1 MNKIAVITG
10 ASKGIGRETANIL
23 AKNGYDLAVCARN
36 LNDLNVLKKEL
47 ESKYKVNI
55 WVKSVDLTIKS
66 EVEKFGEDVLKR
78 FESIDILINNA
89 GIFIPGKIT
98 EEEDGT
104 YEKQVALNLSS
115 VYYLC
120 RKIVPN
126 MIKNKNGYIINI
138 CSTASFVPYIN
149 GGSYCISKF
158 GALGLTKC
166 LREELKE
173 HNIKVTAILPGAT
186 KTESWDGTEL
196 PDSRFIHP
204 KSVAKVIYNCIE
216 SGDDI
221 VHEEVIIRPQ
231 LGDIV

>member
-10 ASKGIGRETANIL
+10 ASKGIGMETAFIL
-23 AKNGYDLAVCARN
+23 AEHGYDLALCARN
-36 LNDLNVLKKEL
+36 IDDLNKVKKEI
-47 ESKYKVNI
+47 EKDSTVKVFI
-55 WVKSVDLTIKS
+55 KSVDLSIKS
-66 EVEKFGEDVLKR
+66 EVILFGEEVLDHYGK
-78 FESIDILINNA
+78 IDILINNA

-115 VYYLC
+115 VYHLC
-120 RKIVPN
+120 RKMVPS
-126 MIKNKNGYIINI
+126 MIKNKNGYVINI

-173 HNIKVTAILPGAT
+173 YNIKVTAILPGAT
-186 KTESWDGTEL
+186 KTESWNGTDL